1 MKTIPLSNSVKILFD
16 GFSNYNQDKCKTS
29 VLNALK
35 NDHYISEGKND
46 IFYNKTLQSLR
57 NHYNKLSAQI
67 ILKWLNQNKT
77 IAILKSAYFERTQEN
92 YAIQNFNLSLGEMTQ
107 IEQVNTHINLILD
120 MQSVAEVE
128 RLHHIHFIQ

>member
-1 MKTIPLSNSVKILFD
+1 MAIPLSNSVKILFD
-16 GFSNYNQDKCKTS
+16 VFQITNQDKCKTS

-35 NDHYISEGKND
+35 MII
-46 IFYNKTLQSLR
+46 IFQKVKMIFFITKLQSLR

>member
-16 GFSNYNQDKCKTS
+16 IFQITNQDKCKTS
-29 VLNALK
+29 VLNAL
-35 NDHYISEGKND
+35 KND

>member
-16 GFSNYNQDKCKTS
+16 IFQITNQDKCKTS

-77 IAILKSAYFERTQEN
+77 IAIL
-92 YAIQNFNLSLGEMTQ
+92 
-107 IEQVNTHINLILD
+107 
-120 MQSVAEVE
+120 
-128 RLHHIHFIQ
+128 